1 MLATGLAGHDIA
13 TTKNKNKSLNYA
25 GSTSSQVQSICD
37 AHDIPHIQTRW
48 DLFQSNNKFSINLM
62 PSPVMLSQVS
72 RVLLRAELQIT
83 TLIYSSGLQKLSRKL
98 RLEIFYFALSR

>member
-98 RLEIFYFALSR
+98 RVEIFYFALSR